1 MKPPLPKPTVYRVTW
16 NADDGSIW
24 TQYHD
29 ASDPLPDKWDD
40 DEPDLIEG
48 FFDGEQVRAYAD
60 TCTAALS
67 ARVAELERQVA
78 QLTAE
83 RDEWARKAQEWRH
96 KYAELRY
103 PGMTQEVKALD
114 AAIDAAMKEQT

>member
-1 MKPPLPKPTVYRVTW
+1 MRDAEAVFAAQAIAAYEAVNPHGTKWTSLPPGEWGRW
-16 NADDGSIW
+16 NAAVIAVLAVPSNQKDR
-24 TQYHD
+24 
-29 ASDPLPDKWDD
+29 L
-40 DEPDLIEG
+40 E
-48 FFDGEQVRAYAD
+48 
-60 TCTAALS
+60 
-67 ARVAELERQVA
+67 ELERQVA

-114 AAIDAAMKEQT
+114 ACGVLPSDGGQHD

>member
-1 MKPPLPKPTVYRVTW
+1 MTATTPADMGADAMSQIKPPLPEPAHTVKVWGLAEETYT
-16 NADDGSIW
+16 AG
-24 TQYHD
+24 QMH
-29 ASDPLPDKWDD
+29 
-40 DEPDLIEG
+40 
-48 FFDGEQVRAYAD
+48 FYAD

-103 PGMTQEVKALD
+103 PGMTQEVKELD

>member
-1 MKPPLPKPTVYRVTW
+1 MKPPLPEPHSTV
-16 NADDGSIW
+16 DIW
-24 TQYHD
+24 GHD
-29 ASDPLPDKWDD
+29 VNLYTASK
-40 DEPDLIEG
+40 
-48 FFDGEQVRAYAD
+48 VREYAD

-83 RDEWARKAQEWRH
+83 RDEWAHKAQDWRH

-103 PGMTQEVKALD
+103 PGMTREVKALD